1 MLSTMKRHELRL
13 AGLVAGAVT
22 LAGLL
27 AYLLLRPPATIEAP
41 LPPAAVPPA
50 LSAPSAPP
58 SPPAAPP
65 PSAEGLSLH
74 GLLGGGAIIAAADG
88 RQRFVAIG
96 REVTPGL
103 RVVRIEQNHVIL
115 ASPGGELRLGF
126 DGISQ
131 AETAAPNATPAAP
144 ASEEALR
151 DETLRYRLGLAPRQA
166 GGRTTGFVVRP
177 NVSMPALERAGLR
190 PGDVIVGVNGSGFD
204 EERMLELAWQ
214 IANSSRTEFEVER
227 GGRRIRLA
235 IEQ

>member
-1 MLSTMKRHELRL
+1 MLSTMKPHELRL
-13 AGLVAGAVT
+13 PVLVAGAVA

-27 AYLLLRPPATIEAP
+27 AYLLLRPPATIETP
-41 LPPAAVPPA
+41 VPPAAVPQA
-50 LSAPSAPP
+50 SSAPPAPP

-65 PSAEGLSLH
+65 PSAEGLRLH
-74 GLLGGGAIIAAADG
+74 GLLGGGAIIAGADG

-96 REVTPGL
+96 REVAPGL

-126 DGISQ
+126 DGVSQ
-131 AETAAPNATPAAP
+131 AQPASAAP
-144 ASEEALR
+144 AASASGEALR

-214 IANSSRTEFEVER
+214 IANSTRTEFEVER

>member
-1 MLSTMKRHELRL
+1 MKRHELRL
-13 AGLVAGAVT
+13 AGLIAGAVA
-22 LAGLL
+22 LVALL
-27 AYLLLRPPATIEAP
+27 AYLLLRPTATVEEPI
-41 LPPAAVPPA
+41 PPAAVPQTPSPPA
-50 LSAPSAPP
+50 P

-65 PSAEGLSLH
+65 PSAEGLRLH

-103 RVVRIEQNHVIL
+103 RVVRIEPNHVIL

-126 DGISQ
+126 EGVSQ
-131 AETAAPNATPAAP
+131 AEAAAPEAAPAAS

-177 NVSMPALERAGLR
+177 NVSMPTLERAGLR
-190 PGDVIVGVNGSGFD
+190 PGDVIVGVNGSAFD

-214 IANSSRTEFEVER
+214 IANSTRTEFEVER

-235 IEQ
+235 IEN